1 MATSKEEEYTLLPLS
16 LLHDAPEI
24 LRIHYQVHASDPL
37 YSTTNTHLPSL
48 STFISDRTP
57 ELLSRFSKPGSIT
70 AKLVLSSDQSKM
82 VSYAV
87 FFPPEKD
94 DRSEEE
100 KIGAL
105 WDSVK
110 EREGVDRERIYGLMK
125 GEKETSVRVLGEG
138 WEGKWWCLNSLVTDE
153 GYQRKGLGS
162 RLIRWGLERIEEEVK
177 RRNELL
183 DGNGEERIEGCYL
196 VASPQ
201 GQKTYVNAGFVK
213 VGSLEIDMPGKE
225 GGEKYE
231 HLWFVKRFE

>member
-1 MATSKEEEYTLLPLS
+1 
-16 LLHDAPEI
+16 
-24 LRIHYQVHASDPL
+24 
-37 YSTTNTHLPSL
+37 
-48 STFISDRTP
+48 
-57 ELLSRFSKPGSIT
+57 
-70 AKLVLSSDQSKM
+70 M
-82 VSYAV
+82 VSYIV
-87 FFPPEKD
+87 FLPPEKD

-110 EREGVDRERIYGLMK
+110 NREGVDRERIYGIMK
-125 GEKETSVRVLGEG
+125 GEMEISESVLGNR
-138 WEGKWWCLNSLVTDE
+138 WEGKWWCLEALVTDE

-162 RLIRWGLERIEEEVK
+162 RLVKWGLERIEQEVK
-177 RRNELL
+177 GRNEE
-183 DGNGEERIEGCYL
+183 GSGEEKIEGCYL

-213 VGSLEIDMPGKE
+213 VGSMEIDMPGKGE